1 MGENVFNLLRNGSID
16 FFVSSQHYLYHGK
29 VFLTKTISDP
39 DALKTNV
46 LTKSSGKAF
55 KNKTKEF

>member
-1 MGENVFNLLRNGSID
+1 M
-16 FFVSSQHYLYHGK
+16 
-29 VFLTKTISDP
+29 FLAKTIPDP

-55 KNKTKEF
+55 KNKTKEFWKSFILGYGEDF

>member
-16 FFVSSQHYLYHGK
+16 FFVSAIFIMVRFFK
-29 VFLTKTISDP
+29 KTIPDP

>member
-1 MGENVFNLLRNGSID
+1 MGENVFNLLRNGLID
-16 FFVSSQHYLYHGK
+16 FFCQPNLYHGK